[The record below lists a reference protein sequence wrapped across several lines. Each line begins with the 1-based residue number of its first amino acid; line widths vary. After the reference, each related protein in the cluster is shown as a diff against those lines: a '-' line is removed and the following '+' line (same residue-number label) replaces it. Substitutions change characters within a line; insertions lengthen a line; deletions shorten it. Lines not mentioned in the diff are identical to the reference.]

1 MKIDHEYSVKKIS
14 RTLLLDLKKSL
25 RSVNDYGSV
34 EIFVQDGVVT
44 QITVRNI
51 KKTKGR
57 VGVNSIGR
65 A

>member
-14 RTLLLDLKKSL
+14 STLLLDLKKSL